1 MNQLCIKNM
10 NQIKKKKKKGFT
22 LVELIVVIAI
32 IAILAAMSIPRLGA
46 MRVNARVSN
55 DVAAAKNIAT
65 IVSTLVA
72 NGEIG
77 ATTINV
83 LDTDDS
89 STTDVEGAAATAIRA
104 NLDGAAADG
113 NAEALANAHFTVTV
127 DADDNITV
135 SVTTGAEGAESYQ
148 LYPDDEDS
156 DKTAYATAAR
166 Q

>member
-72 NGEIG
+72 NGEIASG
-77 ATTINV
+77 TSGIDVTSTA
-83 LDTDDS
+83 DTAA
-89 STTDVEGAAATAIRA
+89 GKAATAIRE
-104 NLDGAAADG
+104 NLDGGAADG
-113 NAEALANAHFTVTV
+113 NADALSSGKFFVTV
-127 DADDNITV
+127 EADDDIIV
-135 SVTTGAEGAESYQ
+135 SVSTGAQGATSYQ
-148 LYPDDEDS
+148 LYPEATNNG
-156 DKTAYATAAR
+156 KVAYAEAAR
-166 Q
+166 